1 MIRLVIEIIAGV
13 LAGLVLVTSVMALG
27 AMLVHSFG

>member
-1 MIRLVIEIIAGV
+1 MTRLVIEIIAGV

-27 AMLVHSFG
+27 AMLVQTFG